1 MPRALD
7 VAGVRQQLQAGAQ
20 VLEVLPVQDYR
31 QEHLP
36 GALNIPLA
44 ELDLER
50 AEADLDPDR
59 PVVVYCY
66 DTECDL
72 SSRGA
77 ALLEAFGFEEVYDF
91 TGSKTAWLA
100 MDLPYEGSIPRSV
113 RAGALARPAATCA
126 PDTKIADLPA
136 PGPGGVVVVVDDHQ
150 RVLGALRPDQLTGDR
165 VALDVACPAPS
176 SVRPSIQADEL
187 GKSMRTAGE
196 SHVIVSRLDG
206 VLLGIVERGDL
217 SVDR

>member
-7 VAGVRQQLQAGAQ
+7 VAGARQQLLAGAQ
-20 VLEVLPVQDYR
+20 LVEVLPEADYR

-36 GALNIPLA
+36 GAVNIPLA
-44 ELDLER
+44 ELTAER

-59 PVVVYCY
+59 PVVVYCF

-100 MDLPYEGSIPRSV
+100 MDLPYEGTVPATQ
-113 RAGALARPAATCA
+113 RAGSLARPAATCS
-126 PDTKIADLPA
+126 PDTKLADLPA
-136 PGPGGVVVVVDDHQ
+136 PGPGGVVLVVDDHQ
-150 RVLGALRPDQLTGDR
+150 RILGALRPDQVAGDGI
-165 VALDVACPAPS
+165 ALDVAAPAPT

-196 SHVIVSRLDG
+196 SHVVVSRLDG
-206 VLLGIVERGDL
+206 VVVGIVERGDL
-217 SVDR
+217 GVDR